1 MPVDGRRHEL
11 LDGTRA
17 RSSSSVSPPGTPRS
31 ARARPSS
38 STRMGRASSWILAAV
53 NPDLNDL
60 QRAPVI
66 G

>member
-1 MPVDGRRHEL
+1 
-11 LDGTRA
+11 
-17 RSSSSVSPPGTPRS
+17 
-31 ARARPSS
+31 
-38 STRMGRASSWILAAV
+38 MGRASSWILAAV